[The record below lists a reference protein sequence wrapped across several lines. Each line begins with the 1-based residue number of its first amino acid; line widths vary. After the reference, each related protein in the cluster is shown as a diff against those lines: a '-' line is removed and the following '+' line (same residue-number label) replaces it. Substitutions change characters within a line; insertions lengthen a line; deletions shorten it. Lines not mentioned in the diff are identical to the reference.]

1 MIAKEIMLEIAN
13 LKRKEFLKTMN
24 YLLLLHITDDN
35 YIDEKEIS
43 KRYVGLVSQFLGDK
57 ND

>member
-1 MIAKEIMLEIAN
+1 MIAKGIMLEIAN
-13 LKRKEFLKTMN
+13 LERKEFLKTMN

-35 YIDEKEIS
+35 YIDEEEIS

>member
-13 LKRKEFLKTMN
+13 LERKEFLKTMN

-35 YIDEKEIS
+35 YIDEEEIS
-43 KRYVGLVSQFLGDK
+43 KRYVGIVSQFLGEK
-57 ND
+57 N